1 MPHHIHLFASTIP
14 SPPFCMLSSP
24 GVCVC
29 RPHNMYLHSALV
41 QSRAINRRLPSKVK
55 EANYYFSCEAAVA
68 LSVSFCIN
76 FAVICVFA
84 KGFFNEACAEQGMG
98 LLDGECTDSIG
109 LSTAGDALRGLL
121 GGAAQTVWAIG
132 LLASGQ
138 SSTMAGV
145 TAGQYIMSGFIQI
158 QLKPWQRII
167 VTRSI
172 ALVPSVAV
180 ALSSLG
186 QQTTLDATNQAVN
199 VVQSVL
205 IPFAILPLL
214 HFTSSKRLMGQFVN
228 TRKQMAVGWSFAVL
242 VIGINIFLVASTV
255 TGASG
260 GVWVGFVVGVLLYL
274 AMLSVIVTDELKMV
288 WGFMRSL
295 VRRLKGRAADGG
307 NDGGGLGGLCGW
319 GEDAEDEATREAR
332 LRSSGVTSPA
342 SPGEQSVE
350 EEETAVE
357 EEETAVVSIPLPQ
370 TVTVAT

>member
-1 MPHHIHLFASTIP
+1 
-14 SPPFCMLSSP
+14 
-24 GVCVC
+24 
-29 RPHNMYLHSALV
+29 MYLHSALV

-55 EANYYFSCEAAVA
+55 EANFYFSCEAAMA
-68 LSVSFCIN
+68 LTVSFCIN

-84 KGFFNEACAEQGMG
+84 KGFFDESCAEQGMG
-98 LLDGECTDSIG
+98 LLQGECTDSIG

-121 GGAAQTVWAIG
+121 GGAAQTVWAVG

-145 TAGQYIMSGFIQI
+145 TAGQYIMQGFVMI

-214 HFTSSKRLMGQFVN
+214 HFTSSKRLMGHFVN
-228 TRKQMAVGWSFAVL
+228 SRKQMAVGWSFAVL

-255 TGASG
+255 TDSSP
-260 GVWVGFVVGVLLYL
+260 GVWVGFVLGVILYL
-274 AMLSVIVTDELKMV
+274 AMVGLLVREELTLV
-288 WGFMRSL
+288 WGWL
-295 VRRLKGRAADGG
+295 VALARRLRVTVA
-307 NDGGGLGGLCGW
+307 GGGARGGWRGLCGE
-319 GEDAEDEATREAR
+319 GEDAEG
-332 LRSSGVTSPA
+332 SSGA
-342 SPGEQSVE
+342 
-350 EEETAVE
+350 
-357 EEETAVVSIPLPQ
+357 
-370 TVTVAT
+370 